1 MTTADL
7 AAARRP
13 RTVLGDLP
21 PGALARD
28 TALVLAAAALTGLAA
43 QISVPLPGTPVPV
56 TGQTFA
62 VLLTGAALGGPRAAL
77 AMLTY
82 LLAGIA
88 GLPWFADGQSGT
100 DSPTFGYLLGFV
112 AAATAVGAL
121 ARRGGDRTPARTA
134 ATMLAGTAIL
144 YAVGLPYLMASL
156 HVGPGTALHLGF
168 TPFLAGDALKIV
180 LAAGLLPAAWR
191 LLGAHR

>member
-1 MTTADL
+1 M
-7 AAARRP
+7 
-13 RTVLGDLP
+13 

-28 TALVLAAAALTGLAA
+28 TALVLAAATLTGIAA
-43 QISVPLPGTPVPV
+43 QLSVPLPGTPVPV

-62 VLLTGAALGGPRAAL
+62 VLLAGAALGAPRAAL

-88 GLPWFADGQSGT
+88 GLPWFADGQTGT
-100 DSPTFGYLLGFV
+100 GSPTFGYLLGFV

-134 ATMLAGTAIL
+134 ATMLAGTAVL
-144 YAVGLPYLMASL
+144 YAIGLPYLMASL
-156 HVGPGTALHLGF
+156 DVGLGTALHLGF

-191 LLGAHR
+191 LLGARR